1 MNKEILPIDIAKKMI
16 ESNDKSLV
24 EFAIHHHPELDDL
37 KKRIKSFDDLR
48 FVPLV
53 EEDLEA
59 LNKVIQFLTESEV
72 AYRKICILVKAFNK
86 GAKPKFNGKEYYYAP
101 FFTLNSSGSQVLYY
115 VNLWLSRA
123 TVPAPSL
130 FKSREDCEF
139 VVDKFGYLYK
149 TWLQMETF
157 KD

>member
-1 MNKEILPIDIAKKMI
+1 MNKEILPIDIAKKML

-53 EEDLEA
+53 KEDLKA
-59 LNKVIQFLTESEV
+59 LDKVKKYLTESEV
-72 AYRKICILVKAFNK
+72 AYRKICILAKAFNK

-101 FFTLNSSGSQVLYY
+101 FFTLNSSGSQVLDSGYFW
-115 VNLWLSRA
+115 NSLTA
-123 TVPAPSL
+123 VPAPSL
-130 FKSREDCEF
+130 FKSRELCEF

-149 TWLQMETF
+149 TWLQMETI

>member
-1 MNKEILPIDIAKKMI
+1 MNKEILPIDIAKKML

-24 EFAIHHHPELDDL
+24 EFAIHHHPELYDL

-53 EEDLEA
+53 EEDLKA
-59 LNKVIQFLTESEV
+59 LGGVKKYLTESEI
-72 AYRKICILVKAFNK
+72 AYRKICILAKAFNK
-86 GAKPKFNGKEYYYAP
+86 GKKPKFNGKKYYYAP
-101 FFTLNSSGSQVLYY
+101 YFTLDSSGSQVLRI
-115 VNLWLSRA
+115 VDFWASC
-123 TVPAPSL
+123 TCVPAPSL
-130 FKSREDCEF
+130 FLNREDSDF